1 MASRRRVTH
10 TAFRTGVGVAVRTFR
25 EAEGME
31 RAKLAEL
38 AEFHLGELD
47 AIEKGEYLDLGV
59 WGLERI
65 AAPLRIRP
73 SQILALGETFADRKG
88 RKRRAS

>member
-1 MASRRRVTH
+1 MASKPRVTH
-10 TAFRTGVGVAVRTFR
+10 AAFRRGIGVAVRTFR

-31 RAKLAEL
+31 PGKLAEL
-38 AEFHLGELD
+38 SEFDLGELD

-65 AAPLRIRP
+65 AAVLGIRP
-73 SQILALGETFADRKG
+73 SQIMALGETVANRPSKG
-88 RKRRAS
+88 KRT